1 MGLETCRIYSK
12 DTTLGH
18 AIIVG
23 ASVRVFDSTGTTFIT
38 SGVTNLSGY
47 FQCDLDGSSP
57 VLTRYQVRVSKIGVA
72 FVSPGYI
79 DVVDPVPLGGDND
92 FDVLGDIAASGAAPD
107 PSLCRCAG
115 MFTDPGGRP
124 IPDLIVQFTSI
135 FEPLI
140 VNGIAVISRVE
151 LRTDPL
157 GRCTVDLYRKGKY
170 RVVLSGMHD
179 EGIVVTVPDAPSVNL
194 VNLLFPTIAQV
205 DFVPPPPWVVLHGT
219 ILDVAVTVTSSALV
233 VLDGTAQGDVLY
245 QSRDPAVAQVA
256 VAVDHIII
264 SGVMVGTTYLD
275 LSQIDQSIK
284 VLPVTPITG
293 TGGEIDVT

>member
-92 FDVLGDIAASGAAPD
+92 FDVFGDRFD
-107 PSLCRCAG
+107 HLNCRVRFC
-115 MFTDPGGRP
+115 
-124 IPDLIVQFTSI
+124 SI
-135 FEPLI
+135 
-140 VNGIAVISRVE
+140 G
-151 LRTDPL
+151 
-157 GRCTVDLYRKGKY
+157 
-170 RVVLSGMHD
+170 
-179 EGIVVTVPDAPSVNL
+179 
-194 VNLLFPTIAQV
+194 
-205 DFVPPPPWVVLHGT
+205 
-219 ILDVAVTVTSSALV
+219 
-233 VLDGTAQGDVLY
+233 
-245 QSRDPAVAQVA
+245 
-256 VAVDHIII
+256 
-264 SGVMVGTTYLD
+264 
-275 LSQIDQSIK
+275 
-284 VLPVTPITG
+284 
-293 TGGEIDVT
+293 